1 MLFKE
6 IIGNNS
12 VKKQLI
18 EAVRNNR
25 ISHAQLFSGKS
36 GSAKLALAL
45 AYAQF
50 LNCENRTT
58 VDSCGICS
66 SCLKFNNLSHPDLHL
81 VIPVLKTKEVQK
93 PVSDHFI
100 GKWRDFITNNYYGS
114 LNGWIDSFG
123 TENKTGQQGTIYK
136 DEANN
141 IHKKLSL
148 KNYEA
153 EYRVVLIW
161 MPERMNLEV
170 SNKLLKLF
178 EEPPKGTIF
187 LLITENTNQL
197 LPTIISRLQSIK
209 IADFTAEDIVN
220 HFGEQALSLEKAK
233 QLRNLTNADLG
244 KITQILEDK
253 EGELD
258 LFSDF
263 SVWMRLTYKMD
274 VQEISKWVDNLSLKG
289 RKQQNLF
296 LSYAIKMVR
305 ECLIYNFASDTL
317 LKTNENEFAFL
328 TKFSPFIHEENSV
341 MITEKLEESIKAINR
356 NANAKILF
364 FELSLQMVKFL
375 RLKRKFAI
383 K

>member
-50 LNCENRTT
+50 LNCENRSA

-100 GKWRDFITNNYYGS
+100 GQWRNFIINNYYGS

-123 TENKTGQQGTIYK
+123 TENKSGQQGAIYK

-187 LLITENTNQL
+187 LLVTENATRL
-197 LPTIISRLQSIK
+197 LPTIISRLQTIK
-209 IADFTAEDIVN
+209 IADFTSEDIVN
-220 HFGEQALSLEKAK
+220 HFGDKVLSLEKAK

-258 LFSDF
+258 LFTDF

-274 VQEISKWVDNLSLKG
+274 VQGISKWVDNLSLKG

-305 ECLIYNFASDTL
+305 ECLIYNFASNTL

-341 MITEKLEESIKAINR
+341 MISEKLEESIRAINR

>member
-6 IIGNNS
+6 VLGNS
-12 VKKQLI
+12 LMKKQLTD
-18 EAVRNNR
+18 AVKNNR

-36 GSAKLALAL
+36 GSAKLALTL

-50 LNCENRTT
+50 LNCENRTA

-66 SCLKFNNLSHPDLHL
+66 SCIKINNLSHPDLHL
-81 VIPVLKTKEVQK
+81 VVPVLKTKVVQN

-100 GKWRDFITNNYYGS
+100 GQWRNFITNNYYGS

-153 EYRVVLIW
+153 KYRIVLIW

-178 EEPPKGTIF
+178 EEPPKGTVF
-187 LLITENTNQL
+187 LLVSENTNQL
-197 LPTIISRLQSIK
+197 LPTITSRLQTLK
-209 IADFTAEDIVN
+209 IADFTTEDIVTY
-220 HFGEQALSLEKAK
+220 FGREALSLERAK
-233 QLRNLTNADLG
+233 HLRNLTNADLG
-244 KITQILEDK
+244 KISQILDDK

-263 SVWMRLTYKMD
+263 SAWMRLTYKMD
-274 VQEISKWVDNLSLKG
+274 VQGISNWVDNLSLKG
-289 RKQQNLF
+289 RKQQNIF
-296 LSYAIKMVR
+296 LSYAIKMIR
-305 ECLIYNFASDTL
+305 ECLIYNFASSSL
-317 LKTNENEFAFL
+317 LKTNKNELAFL

-341 MITEKLEESIKAINR
+341 FIAEKLEESIKAINR

>member
-1 MLFKE
+1 MLFNE

-25 ISHAQLFSGKS
+25 ISHAQLFYGKS

-45 AYAQF
+45 GYAQF
-50 LNCENRTT
+50 LNCEYRTT

-100 GKWRDFITNNYYGS
+100 GQWRDFITDNYYGS

-274 VQEISKWVDNLSLKG
+274 VQGISKWVDNLSLKG

-341 MITEKLEESIKAINR
+341 MIIEKLEESIKAINR

>member
-18 EAVRNNR
+18 ESVRNNR
-25 ISHAQLFSGKS
+25 ISHAQLFYGKS

-100 GKWRDFITNNYYGS
+100 GKWRDFITNYYYGS
-114 LNGWIDSFG
+114 LNDWIDSFG

-153 EYRVVLIW
+153 EYRIVLMW
-161 MPERMNLEV
+161 MPERMNLEA
-170 SNKLLKLF
+170 STKLLKLF
-178 EEPPKGTIF
+178 EEPPRGTIF

-274 VQEISKWVDNLSLKG
+274 VQGISKWVDNLSLKG

>member
-81 VIPVLKTKEVQK
+81 VIPVLKTKELQK

-100 GKWRDFITNNYYGS
+100 GKWLDFITNNYYRS
-114 LNGWIDSFG
+114 LNDWIDSFG

-153 EYRVVLIW
+153 ENRVVLIW

-187 LLITENTNQL
+187 LLITENANQL
-197 LPTIISRLQSIK
+197 LPTIISRLQTIK

-220 HFGEQALSLEKAK
+220 HFGEKDLSLEKAK

-263 SVWMRLTYKMD
+263 SLWMRLTYKMD
-274 VQEISKWVDNLSLKG
+274 VQGISKWVDNLSLKG

-305 ECLIYNFASDTL
+305 ECLIYNFASHTL

>member
-197 LPTIISRLQSIK
+197 LPTIISRLQTIK

-244 KITQILEDK
+244 KITQILEEK

-274 VQEISKWVDNLSLKG
+274 VQGISKWVDNLSLKG

>member
-50 LNCENRTT
+50 LNCENRSA

-100 GKWRDFITNNYYGS
+100 GQWRNFIINNYYGS

-123 TENKTGQQGTIYK
+123 TENKSGQQGAIYK

-187 LLITENTNQL
+187 LLVTENATRL
-197 LPTIISRLQSIK
+197 LPTIISRLQTIK
-209 IADFTAEDIVN
+209 IADFTSEDIVN
-220 HFGEQALSLEKAK
+220 HFGDKVLSLEKAK

-258 LFSDF
+258 LFTDF

-274 VQEISKWVDNLSLKG
+274 VQGISKWVDNLSLKG

-305 ECLIYNFASDTL
+305 ECLIYNFASNTL

>member
-123 TENKTGQQGTIYK
+123 TENKTGQQATIYK
-136 DEANN
+136 DEAIN

-187 LLITENTNQL
+187 LLVTENANQL

-244 KITQILEDK
+244 KITLILEDK

-274 VQEISKWVDNLSLKG
+274 LQGISKWVDNLSLKG

>member
-123 TENKTGQQGTIYK
+123 TENKSGQQGTIYK

-197 LPTIISRLQSIK
+197 LPTIISRLQTIK

-253 EGELD
+253 EGVLD
-258 LFSDF
+258 LFTDF

-274 VQEISKWVDNLSLKG
+274 VQGISKWVDNLSLKG

-341 MITEKLEESIKAINR
+341 MIIEKLEESIMAINR

>member
-220 HFGEQALSLEKAK
+220 HFGEMDLSLEKAK

-274 VQEISKWVDNLSLKG
+274 VQGISKWVDNLSLKG

-341 MITEKLEESIKAINR
+341 MITEKLEESIKEINR

>member
-220 HFGEQALSLEKAK
+220 HFGEMDLSLEKAK

-274 VQEISKWVDNLSLKG
+274 VQGISKWVDNLSLKG

>member
-1 MLFKE
+1 MLFND
-6 IIGNNS
+6 IVGNNS

-58 VDSCGICS
+58 VDSCGTCS

-197 LPTIISRLQSIK
+197 LPTIISRLQTIK

-274 VQEISKWVDNLSLKG
+274 VQGISKWVDNLSLKG

>member
-6 IIGNNS
+6 IVGNLNT
-12 VKKQLI
+12 KKQLI
-18 EAVRNNR
+18 EGVRNNR
-25 ISHAQLFSGKS
+25 VSHAQLFSGKS

-50 LNCENRTT
+50 LNCESKLEH
-58 VDSCGICS
+58 DSCNTCS
-66 SCLKFNNLSHPDLHL
+66 SCLKYNNLSHPDLH
-81 VIPVLKTKEVQK
+81 IIFPVLKVSSVKS
-93 PVSDHFI
+93 PVSDHFV
-100 GKWRDFITNNYYGS
+100 GQWRDFITNNYYGT
-114 LNGWIDSFG
+114 LNDWIDSFG
-123 TENKTGQQGTIYK
+123 TENKTGQQGSIYK

-153 EYRVVLIW
+153 DYRVVLIW

-187 LLITENTNQL
+187 LLVSENANQL
-197 LPTIISRLQSIK
+197 LPTIISRLQTIK
-209 IADFTAEDIVN
+209 IPDFTAEDILSY
-220 HFGEQALSLEKAK
+220 FGENVLSLEKAK
-233 QLRNLTNADLG
+233 QLRNLTDADLG
-244 KITQILEDK
+244 KISQILADK
-253 EGELD
+253 ESNLD
-258 LFSDF
+258 FFNDF
-263 SVWMRLTYKMD
+263 SSWMRLSYKMD
-274 VQEISKWVDNLSLKG
+274 VQGISKWVDELSVKG
-289 RKQQNLF
+289 RKQQKLF

-305 ECLIYNFASDTL
+305 ECLIYNFACNSL
-317 LKTNENEFAFL
+317 LKTNENELAFL

-341 MITEKLEESIKAINR
+341 LIVEKLEESIKAINR

-375 RLKRKFAI
+375 KLKRKFAV